1 MICKDAI
8 FVLVKISVSL
18 AKKHRIIFLLLDLIL
33 RNVEDVNKVVA
44 VMVTFYLIIMS
55 KILVQLSV
63 EMDC

>member
-8 FVLVKISVSL
+8 FVPVKISVSL
-18 AKKHRIIFLLLDLIL
+18 AKKHRIIFLLLNLIL
-33 RNVEDVNKVVA
+33 RNAEDVNKVVA
-44 VMVTFYLIIMS
+44 VTVTFHLITMS